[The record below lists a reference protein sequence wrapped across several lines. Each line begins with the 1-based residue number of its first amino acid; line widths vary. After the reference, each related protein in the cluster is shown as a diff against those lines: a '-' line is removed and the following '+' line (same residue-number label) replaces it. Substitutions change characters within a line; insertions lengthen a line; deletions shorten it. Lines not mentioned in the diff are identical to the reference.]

1 MKILFLGGSN
11 TVISGG
17 YVDTLL
23 KILKEN
29 LHLTIE
35 DVVNLAVGANSS
47 VHGLEIAKRYEG
59 LEAFDLVFVEYIIN
73 DYKLSNDNGFDTW
86 LASYEAL
93 IRLMTEKNRHAHIFS
108 VIFGRR
114 DETAA
119 AREARLRDG
128 IERISRAYG
137 TDVIDVD
144 GFLKKH
150 VTKNGEEFLSL
161 YADGAHYKRR
171 IVTGLIGSYV
181 ANCVAGALARPEIAR
196 RNPPAMSLFDWNFHD
211 AEVLS
216 FAERLDTQQVT
227 FRNSKFSLEKVV
239 KLDHGVRY
247 SALMPSSFI
256 LIVFVSAPDSGIL
269 SVMEGGERLVVFPT
283 LHSRVLNGEFAFL
296 IKSAVFTRNDW
307 KDKNKHSGP
316 REVEFRVLNAAEFES
331 VSARKLKDH
340 NMIPPPAHNEK
351 PSVYLSTSLNFSVR

>member
-1 MKILFLGGSN
+1 M
-11 TVISGG
+11 
-17 YVDTLL
+17 DTLL

-29 LHLTIE
+29 LHLAIE

-59 LEAFDLVFVEYIIN
+59 LEAFDVVFIEYIIN

-93 IRLMTEKNRHAHIFS
+93 IRLIAEKNNQVNIFS

-114 DETAA
+114 DEAA
-119 AREARLRDG
+119 AVREARLREG

-150 VTKNGEEFLSL
+150 VTRSEEEFLSL
-161 YADGAHYKRR
+161 YSDGAHYKRR

-181 ANCVAGALARPEIAR
+181 ANYVAGALARPKTPR
-196 RNPPAMSLFDWNFHD
+196 GNLPSKSLFDWDFHS

-216 FAERLDTQQVT
+216 FAERIGTQQVA
-227 FRNSKFSLEKVV
+227 FKNSKFSLERVV
-239 KLDHGVRY
+239 KLDHGIKY
-247 SALMPSSFI
+247 SALMPSSLI
-256 LIVFVSAPDSGIL
+256 LIVFVSAPDSGVL
-269 SVMEGGERLVVFPT
+269 SVREGTERVIVFPT
-283 LHSRVLNGEFAFL
+283 LHSRVLTGEFAFL
-296 IKSAVFTRNDW
+296 IKSSVFARSDW
-307 KDKNKHSGP
+307 RDFDKHSCP
-316 REVEFRVLNAAEFES
+316 REVELRVLNAAEFES